1 MSKIQ
6 SFLSSKHQ
14 DDITIE
20 WKNINYGILVKDVK
34 NSKPF
39 RTVYKNRK
47 IVNNVSGKAKSGEL
61 LAIMGPTG
69 CGKTSLLNVLAARI
83 SATGS
88 SNMKL
93 SGDITVNG
101 YARVDSQF
109 RKMSAYVLQDD
120 KMYPQ
125 LTVYETLM
133 LAAHFYL
140 PTSTTDDEKNTLVL
154 DIITELGLIKTKDTI
169 IGDGKVRGVSGGER
183 KRVNIAVQVCVYR
196 TVYTSYVYHSPYH
209 TLYIHMYTAHI

>member
-1 MSKIQ
+1 MSKLQ
-6 SFLSSKHQ
+6 SFLSSKYQ

-34 NSKPF
+34 ISKPF
-39 RTVYKNRK
+39 RPVYVNRK

-88 SNMKL
+88 SIMKL

-183 KRVNIAVQVCVYR
+183 KRVNIAVQVR
-196 TVYTSYVYHSPYH
+196 IYH
-209 TLYIHMYTAHI
+209 TLYTPHVPLTLHAMYTSIYTAHI